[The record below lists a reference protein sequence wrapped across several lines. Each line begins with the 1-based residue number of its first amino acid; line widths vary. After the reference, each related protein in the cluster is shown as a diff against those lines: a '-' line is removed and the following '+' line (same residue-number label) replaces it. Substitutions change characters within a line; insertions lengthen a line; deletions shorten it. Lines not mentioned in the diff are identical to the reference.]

1 MIEYI
6 LSHPTEFWIMV
17 RQHLELT
24 GLSIFLAIIVAVPLA
39 ILASRVSRLEGLVM
53 ALGNLGQTIPSLVI
67 LGLAIP
73 LVGIGFAPALLA
85 LFLRAVLPILINTF
99 VGIKSVDP
107 AMVEAARGMGMTE
120 NQILWQVQ
128 IPMTIPVMLAGV
140 RTATVQAV
148 SLATL
153 AAFAGGGTLGDLIQQ
168 GIMMVD
174 QGLLFAGAI
183 PTAILALL
191 ADVIGGWVQNLV
203 TPRGLKV
210 SVE

>member
-1 MIEYI
+1 MIQYI
-6 LSHPTEFWIMV
+6 LTHQPEFWTMV
-17 RQHLELT
+17 RQHIELT
-24 GLSIFLAIIVAVPLA
+24 GLSVILAMVAAIPLA
-39 ILASRVSRLEGLVM
+39 ILATRISTLEAPVL
-53 ALGNLGQTIPSLVI
+53 ALANLGQTIPSLVI

-85 LFLRAVLPILINTF
+85 LFLRAVLPILLNTY
-99 VGIKSVDP
+99 VGIKGVEHSV
-107 AMVEAARGMGMTE
+107 VEAARGMGMTD

-128 IPMTIPVMLAGV
+128 IPLTIPVMLAGV

-153 AAFAGGGTLGDLIQQ
+153 ASFVGGGSLGDLIQQ

-174 QGLLFAGAI
+174 QAKLLAGAV

-191 ADVIGGWVQNLV
+191 ADLIVGRIQHLV
-203 TPRGLKV
+203 TPRGLRV

>member
-1 MIEYI
+1 MIQYI
-6 LSHPTEFWIMV
+6 LNNQPEFWTMV
-17 RQHLELT
+17 RQHIELT
-24 GLSIFLAIIVAVPLA
+24 GLSVILAMVAAIPLA
-39 ILASRVSRLEGLVM
+39 ILATRISQLESPVL
-53 ALGNLGQTIPSLVI
+53 ALANLGQTIPSLVI

-85 LFLRAVLPILINTF
+85 LFLRAVLPILLNTY
-99 VGIKSVDP
+99 VGIKGVEQGV
-107 AMVEAARGMGMTE
+107 VEAARGMGMTD

-128 IPMTIPVMLAGV
+128 IPLTIPVMLAGV

-153 AAFAGGGTLGDLIQQ
+153 ASFVGGGSLGDLIQQ

-174 QGLLFAGAI
+174 QAKLLAGAV
-183 PTAILALL
+183 PTAILALM
-191 ADVIGGWVQNLV
+191 ADLIVGRIQHAV
-203 TPRGLKV
+203 TPRGLRV